1 MSLPGVH
8 VWRCPSCARQV
19 PLRIEECRCGTARAV
34 VTSPEEP
41 EGATAEAGLEVQA
54 EPSGSGT
61 RTLLVGLLL
70 GLAIAGLAFS
80 WRQSTESNSN
90 TTVASAQ
97 PDPIEESGDWEP
109 QVEPEEVVNQFAD
122 SPAVTQPEV
131 QTQRGTQAQR
141 TIRPLVVECGCARR
155 CRRTCASLGRVD
167 PGGLWEGHRLLRSV

>member
-1 MSLPGVH
+1 MSLPGAH
-8 VWRCPSCARQV
+8 VWRCPSCGRQV

-34 VTSPEEP
+34 VTSAVEL
-41 EGATAEAGLEVQA
+41 EGGTEEAGPQAQA

-80 WRQSTESNSN
+80 WRLSTESNSN
-90 TTVASAQ
+90 ATVASAQ

-109 QVEPEEVVNQFAD
+109 QVEPEEGVTQFAD

-131 QTQRGTQAQR
+131 RGRAEL
-141 TIRPLVVECGCARR
+141 RPRQPSAR
-155 CRRTCASLGRVD
+155 S
-167 PGGLWEGHRLLRSV
+167 SSSS